1 MSSTINSIQALT
13 ATIRSASDNGSLDTR
28 VLGELAQ
35 MSGAASA
42 RQQTIL
48 ENLRASTST
57 PETLLAVQRDVAM
70 FQLEMSVTASLA
82 RKAVGAIET
91 LVKS

>member
-1 MSSTINSIQALT
+1 MSLTTSSIQALT
-13 ATIRSASDNGSLDTR
+13 GSIGASSGGGALDER
-28 VLGELAQ
+28 LLGELAQ
-35 MSGAASA
+35 MSGAAVT

-48 ENLRASTST
+48 GSLRQATST
-57 PETLLAVQRDVAM
+57 PETLLEVQREVAT